1 MNWPAFRAC
10 LKGIVLGNSM
20 VNNEEAIDKCI
31 EELTCAIQEALAA
44 SAAKH
49 RPHTNPQPPFPIN
62 IQDEIYLK
70 NLLKRQGQVM
80 TSCSESQG

>member
-1 MNWPAFRAC
+1 
-10 LKGIVLGNSM
+10 M

-70 NLLKRQGQVM
+70 NLLEEAGA
-80 TSCSESQG
+80 SHDILL